1 MKTWFKENSLYL
13 LSFFILSL
21 IVVYYCSIYYT
32 NFDNSRKYFWNTP
45 KYEEYYN
52 LCINGSEPAN
62 SYESCSKIIINYENQ
77 YDLFYHFSYSVW
89 EGNTFLP
96 FFSCLFVM
104 IPAIFNFIRKTKKG
118 NLKNQLVRQS
128 YSSFLKKE
136 YKKSLKASLILP
148 GIMLLF
154 LLIAGIYTSFKVGNS
169 SIYQYYHV
177 AIFEPI
183 LENPFLFVIFL
194 LLTFF
199 VQSILF
205 INIAYIVSYYCKNL
219 ILTILGCA
227 IVFFL
232 LAIGLEGLWGILS
245 LIFNRDMSLVWLTAI
260 WEYDGIDNI
269 VAPLVVNI
277 IYVLISF
284 GIMYMTYNSKE
295 NMVVNCEKF

>member
-1 MKTWFKENSLYL
+1 
-13 LSFFILSL
+13 
-21 IVVYYCSIYYT
+21 
-32 NFDNSRKYFWNTP
+32 
-45 KYEEYYN
+45 
-52 LCINGSEPAN
+52 
-62 SYESCSKIIINYENQ
+62 
-77 YDLFYHFSYSVW
+77 
-89 EGNTFLP
+89 
-96 FFSCLFVM
+96 
-104 IPAIFNFIRKTKKG
+104 
-118 NLKNQLVRQS
+118 
-128 YSSFLKKE
+128 
-136 YKKSLKASLILP
+136 
-148 GIMLLF
+148 MLLF

-177 AIFEPI
+177 AIFKPI
-183 LENPFLFVIFL
+183 LENPFAFVFFL

-245 LIFNRDMSLVWLTAI
+245 LIFNRDMSLVRLTAI
-260 WEYDGIDNI
+260 WEYDGIDNF

-284 GIMYMTYNSKE
+284 CAMYIIYNSKE
-295 NMVVNCEKF
+295 KMAVNCEKN